1 MSILKNLFQD
11 YAEGKNCK
19 YYNNI
24 ADNFFLIAGPCI
36 IDTKEETIKIA
47 RKLDDITNRLRIPF
61 IFKASFKKANRT
73 RLDSFTGIGDKNAIE
88 ILKNV
93 KETLKIP
100 IITDVHNEDDINKV
114 KDIVDI
120 IQIPAFLSRQTDLL
134 ISAAK
139 TDKFVNIKK
148 GQFLSPESMKF
159 AVDKIKFSNNN
170 KILIT
175 ERGSMFG
182 YNDLIV
188 DFRSIPV
195 MKEFGFP
202 VIMDVTHSLQQP
214 NQSNGISGGK
224 PMLIETIAKAG
235 VAVGADGIFM
245 ETHIDPKKSKSDGE
259 NMIKLDEVENLL
271 IKLQKIKNSL

>member
-1 MSILKNLFQD
+1 MSKLKNLFQE

-19 YYNNI
+19 YYNKAN
-24 ADNFFLIAGPCI
+24 NFFLVAGPCI
-36 IDTKEETIKIA
+36 IDTKEETIEIA
-47 RKLDDITNRLRIPF
+47 RKLDEITNRLGIPF

-73 RLDSFTGIGDKNAIE
+73 RLDSFTGIGDNNAIE

-100 IITDVHNEDDINKV
+100 VTTDVHNEDDINKV

-148 GQFLSPESMKF
+148 GQFLSPESMRF
-159 AVDKIKFSNNN
+159 AVDKIKFSDNN
-170 KILIT
+170 KILLT

-182 YNDLIV
+182 YNDLVV
-188 DFRSIPV
+188 DFRSIPI

-235 VAVGADGIFM
+235 VAVGVDGIFM
-245 ETHIDPKKSKSDGE
+245 ETHINPKKSKSDGE
-259 NMIKLDEVENLL
+259 NMIKLNEVENLL

>member
-1 MSILKNLFQD
+1 MSILNNLFQD

-19 YYNNI
+19 YYNKAN
-24 ADNFFLIAGPCI
+24 NFFLVAGPCI
-36 IDTKEETIKIA
+36 IDKKEETIEIA
-47 RKLDDITNRLRIPF
+47 RKLDDITNRLGIPF
-61 IFKASFKKANRT
+61 IFKASFRKANRT
-73 RLDSFTGIGDKNAIE
+73 RLDSFTGIGDNNAIE

-100 IITDVHNEDDINKV
+100 ITTDVHNLDDISKV

-148 GQFLSPESMKF
+148 GQFLSPESIRF
-159 AVDKIKFSNNN
+159 AVDKIKFSGNNN
-170 KILIT
+170 ILIT

-188 DFRSIPV
+188 DFRSIPI

-214 NQSNGISGGK
+214 NQSNGISGG
-224 PMLIETIAKAG
+224 
-235 VAVGADGIFM
+235 
-245 ETHIDPKKSKSDGE
+245 
-259 NMIKLDEVENLL
+259 
-271 IKLQKIKNSL
+271 

>member
-1 MSILKNLFQD
+1 MSKLKNLFQE

-19 YYNNI
+19 YYNKAN
-24 ADNFFLIAGPCI
+24 NFFLVAGPCI
-36 IDTKEETIKIA
+36 IDTKEETIEIA
-47 RKLDDITNRLRIPF
+47 RKLDEITNRLGIPF

-73 RLDSFTGIGDKNAIE
+73 RLDSFTGIGDNNAIE

-100 IITDVHNEDDINKV
+100 VTTDVHNEDDINKV

-148 GQFLSPESMKF
+148 GQFLSPESMRF

-170 KILIT
+170 KILLT

-182 YNDLIV
+182 YNDLVV
-188 DFRSIPV
+188 DFRSIPI

-235 VAVGADGIFM
+235 VAVGVDGIFM

-259 NMIKLDEVENLL
+259 NMIKLNEVENLL

>member
-1 MSILKNLFQD
+1 MSTLKNLFQD
-11 YAEGKNCK
+11 YAEGINCK
-19 YYNNI
+19 YYNKEN
-24 ADNFFLIAGPCI
+24 NFFLVAGPCI
-36 IDTKEETIKIA
+36 IDTKEETIEIA
-47 RKLDDITNRLRIPF
+47 RKLDDITNRLGIPF

-73 RLDSFTGIGDKNAIE
+73 RLDSFTGIGDNNAIE

-235 VAVGADGIFM
+235 IAVGADGIFM
-245 ETHIDPKKSKSDGE
+245 ETHIDPKKSKSDSE
-259 NMIKLDEVENLL
+259 NMIKLDEVEDLL
-271 IKLQKIKNSL
+271 VKLQKIKNSL

>member
-1 MSILKNLFQD
+1 MSTLKNLFQD

-19 YYNNI
+19 YYNKAN
-24 ADNFFLIAGPCI
+24 NFFLVAGPCI
-36 IDTKEETIKIA
+36 IDTKEETIEIA
-47 RKLDDITNRLRIPF
+47 RKLDDITNRLGIPF

-73 RLDSFTGIGDKNAIE
+73 RLDSFTGIGDNNAIE

-235 VAVGADGIFM
+235 IAVGADGIFM

-259 NMIKLDEVENLL
+259 NMIKLDEVEDLL

>member
-19 YYNNI
+19 YYNK

-47 RKLDDITNRLRIPF
+47 RKLDEITNRLGIPF

-73 RLDSFTGIGDKNAIE
+73 RLDSFTGIGDNNAIE

-100 IITDVHNEDDINKV
+100 IITDVHNENDINKV

-148 GQFLSPESMKF
+148 GQFLSPESMRF
-159 AVDKIKFSNNN
+159 VVDKIKFSNNN
-170 KILIT
+170 QILIT

-188 DFRSIPV
+188 DFRSIPI
-195 MKEFGFP
+195 MKEFGYP
-202 VIMDVTHSLQQP
+202 VIMDVTHALQQP

-235 VAVGADGIFM
+235 IAVGADGIFM
-245 ETHIDPKKSKSDGE
+245 ETHIDPKKSKSDSE
-259 NMIKLDEVENLL
+259 NMIKLDEVEDLL
-271 IKLQKIKNSL
+271 VKLQKIKNSL

>member
-1 MSILKNLFQD
+1 MSKLKNLFQE

-19 YYNNI
+19 YYNKAN
-24 ADNFFLIAGPCI
+24 NFFLVAGPCI
-36 IDTKEETIKIA
+36 IDTKEETIEIA
-47 RKLDDITNRLRIPF
+47 RKLDEITNRLGIPF

-73 RLDSFTGIGDKNAIE
+73 RLDSFTGIGDNNAIE

-100 IITDVHNEDDINKV
+100 VTTDVHNEDDINKV

-148 GQFLSPESMKF
+148 GQFLSPESMRF
-159 AVDKIKFSNNN
+159 VVDKIKFSDNN
-170 KILIT
+170 KILLT

-182 YNDLIV
+182 YNDLVV
-188 DFRSIPV
+188 DFRSIPI

-235 VAVGADGIFM
+235 VAVGVDGIFM
-245 ETHIDPKKSKSDGE
+245 ETHINPKKSKSDGE
-259 NMIKLDEVENLL
+259 NMIKLNEVENLL

>member
-19 YYNNI
+19 YYNK
-24 ADNFFLIAGPCI
+24 ADNFFLVAGPCI
-36 IDTKEETIKIA
+36 IDTKEETIEIA
-47 RKLDDITNRLRIPF
+47 RKLDDITNRLGIPF

-73 RLDSFTGIGDKNAIE
+73 RLDSFTGIGDNNAIE

-120 IQIPAFLSRQTDLL
+120 VQIPAFLSRQTDLL
-134 ISAAK
+134 ISVAK
-139 TDKFVNIKK
+139 TNKFVNIKK

-235 VAVGADGIFM
+235 IAVGADGIFM
-245 ETHIDPKKSKSDGE
+245 ETHIDPKKSKSDSE
-259 NMIKLDEVENLL
+259 NMIKLDEVEDLL

>member
-1 MSILKNLFQD
+1 MSKLKNLFQE

-19 YYNNI
+19 YYNKAN
-24 ADNFFLIAGPCI
+24 NFFLIAGPCI
-36 IDTKEETIKIA
+36 IDTKEETIEIA
-47 RKLDDITNRLRIPF
+47 RKLDEITNRLGIPF

-73 RLDSFTGIGDKNAIE
+73 RLDSFTGIGDNNAIE

-100 IITDVHNEDDINKV
+100 VTTDVHNEDDINKV

-148 GQFLSPESMKF
+148 GQFLSPESMRF

-170 KILIT
+170 KILLT

-182 YNDLIV
+182 YNDLVV
-188 DFRSIPV
+188 DFRSIPI

-235 VAVGADGIFM
+235 VAVGVDGIFM

-259 NMIKLDEVENLL
+259 NMIKLNEVENLL

>member
-1 MSILKNLFQD
+1 MSKLKNLFQE

-19 YYNNI
+19 YYNKAN
-24 ADNFFLIAGPCI
+24 NFFLVAGPCI
-36 IDTKEETIKIA
+36 IDTKEETIEIA
-47 RKLDDITNRLRIPF
+47 RKLDEITNRLGIPF

-73 RLDSFTGIGDKNAIE
+73 RLDSYTGIGDNNAIE

-100 IITDVHNEDDINKV
+100 VTTDVHNEDDINKV

-148 GQFLSPESMKF
+148 GQFLSPESMRF

-170 KILIT
+170 KILLT

-182 YNDLIV
+182 YNDLVV
-188 DFRSIPV
+188 DFRSIPI

-235 VAVGADGIFM
+235 VAVGVDGIFM

-259 NMIKLDEVENLL
+259 NMIKLNEVENLL

>member
-19 YYNNI
+19 YYNK

-47 RKLDDITNRLRIPF
+47 RKLDEITNRLGIPF

-73 RLDSFTGIGDKNAIE
+73 RLDSFTGIGDNNAIE

-100 IITDVHNEDDINKV
+100 IITDVHNENDINKV

-148 GQFLSPESMKF
+148 GQFLSPESMRF
-159 AVDKIKFSNNN
+159 VVDKIKFSNNN

-235 VAVGADGIFM
+235 IVVGADGIFM
-245 ETHIDPKKSKSDGE
+245 ETHIDPKKSKSDSE
-259 NMIKLDEVENLL
+259 NMIKLDEVEDLL
-271 IKLQKIKNSL
+271 VKLQKIKNSL

>member
-1 MSILKNLFQD
+1 MSKLKNLFQE

-19 YYNNI
+19 YYNKAN
-24 ADNFFLIAGPCI
+24 NFFLIAGPCI
-36 IDTKEETIKIA
+36 IDTKEETIEIA
-47 RKLDDITNRLRIPF
+47 RKLDEITNRLGIPF

-73 RLDSFTGIGDKNAIE
+73 RLDSFTGIGDNNAIE

-100 IITDVHNEDDINKV
+100 VTTDVHNEDDINKV

-148 GQFLSPESMKF
+148 GQFLSPESMRF
-159 AVDKIKFSNNN
+159 AVDKIKFSDNN
-170 KILIT
+170 KILLT

-182 YNDLIV
+182 YNDLVV
-188 DFRSIPV
+188 DFRSIPI

-235 VAVGADGIFM
+235 VAVGVDGIFM

-259 NMIKLDEVENLL
+259 NMIKLNEVENLL

>member
-1 MSILKNLFQD
+1 MSTLKNLFQD
-11 YAEGKNCK
+11 YAEGINCK
-19 YYNNI
+19 YYNKEN
-24 ADNFFLIAGPCI
+24 NFFLVAGPCI
-36 IDTKEETIKIA
+36 IDTKEETIEIA
-47 RKLDDITNRLRIPF
+47 RKLDDITNRLGIPF

-73 RLDSFTGIGDKNAIE
+73 RLDSFTGIGDNNAIE

-120 IQIPAFLSRQTDLL
+120 VQIPAFLSRQTDLL
-134 ISAAK
+134 ISVAK

-188 DFRSIPV
+188 DFRSIPI

-245 ETHIDPKKSKSDGE
+245 ETHIDPKKSKSDSE
-259 NMIKLDEVENLL
+259 NMIKLDEVEDLL

>member
-1 MSILKNLFQD
+1 MSKLKNLFQE

-19 YYNNI
+19 YYNKAN
-24 ADNFFLIAGPCI
+24 NFFLVAGPCI
-36 IDTKEETIKIA
+36 IDTKEETIEIA
-47 RKLDDITNRLRIPF
+47 RKLDEITNRLGIPF

-73 RLDSFTGIGDKNAIE
+73 RLDSFTGIGDNNAIE

-100 IITDVHNEDDINKV
+100 VTTDVHNEDDINKV

-148 GQFLSPESMKF
+148 GQFLSPESMRF
-159 AVDKIKFSNNN
+159 AVDKIKFSDNN
-170 KILIT
+170 KILLT

-182 YNDLIV
+182 YNDLVV
-188 DFRSIPV
+188 DFRSIPI

-214 NQSNGISGGK
+214 NQSNGSSGGK

-235 VAVGADGIFM
+235 VAVGVDGIFM
-245 ETHIDPKKSKSDGE
+245 ETHINPKKSKSDGE
-259 NMIKLDEVENLL
+259 NMIKLNEVENLL